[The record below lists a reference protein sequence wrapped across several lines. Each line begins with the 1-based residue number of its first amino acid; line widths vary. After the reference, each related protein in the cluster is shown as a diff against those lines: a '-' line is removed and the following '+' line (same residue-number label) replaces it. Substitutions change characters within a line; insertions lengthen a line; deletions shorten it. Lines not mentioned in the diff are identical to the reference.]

1 MRRTCTTCSGIEPDV
16 SNKPK
21 VKGTSWESQV
31 AACLQANGWPQAER
45 RALSGSL
52 DRGDI
57 AGLPTVIEAKACNG
71 WCPAEWI
78 KELEAEM
85 ANAGQD
91 TGAVWIKRRGR
102 TDPLQSY
109 VLMPAYVFLRLLSRA
124 ES

>member
-1 MRRTCTTCSGIEPDV
+1 
-16 SNKPK
+16 
-21 VKGTSWESQV
+21 
-31 AACLQANGWPQAER
+31 
-45 RALSGSL
+45 
-52 DRGDI
+52 
-57 AGLPTVIEAKACNG
+57 VIEAKACNG